1 MKNFV
6 LTALLFVAP
15 MFAQLA
21 QPTKSIDVVI
31 LAGTAVSKPIDMGTC
46 IPVAF
51 VLPVMSPAADF
62 TFLSSVDGVNFTSVW
77 NSYNTEV
84 TVQTGPGTTARTVLV
99 SPGDWYYARHLQIR
113 RGTTASPT
121 NTTANLNFTVSC
133 K

>member
-6 LTALLFVAP
+6 LTALLFIAP
-15 MFAQLA
+15 MFAQLS

-31 LAGTAVSKPIDMGTC
+31 LAGTAVSAPINMGTC
-46 IPVAF
+46 VPVAF

-62 TFLSSVDGVNFTSVW
+62 TFLSSVNGTDFTSVW
-77 NSYNTEV
+77 DSYNTEV

-99 SPGDWYYARHLQIR
+99 SAGDWYFSKHLKIR

-121 NTTANLNFTVSC
+121 NTTGNLNFTVSC